1 VASRAIIAEV
11 VGTGQKER
19 PKVEDRMKMTSHVF
33 GVMVVVSGV
42 MNVCGGVAATVSICS
57 MSLFS
62 SDGRRRPLSWTA
74 VTAMMVW

>member
-1 VASRAIIAEV
+1 MASRDIIAEV

-19 PKVEDRMKMTSHVF
+19 PKVEDKMKMTSHVF
-33 GVMVVVSGV
+33 GVMVVASGV
-42 MNVCGGVAATVSICS
+42 TKVCGGVAATVSICS

-62 SDGRRRPLSWTA
+62 SDGRRRPLSWMA